1 MQHLS
6 HSTYS
11 IELPFIK
18 SHYFSFTYEWKQLLL
33 NKLPRTLVGHVIR
46 CRNVPISY
54 SFNSYSNP
62 NLTHSRASVVSVI
75 AYAWENF
82 SLMVEQVQFCLI
94 SVQTDNTPHQS
105 SQCAIIQKY
114 IDVFSSLCLKYPF
127 RIIFKYPSVFFLFFF
142 LFVFVFFFFVCHLL
156 AVAQFCMIIL
166 CFLNQISRLLCV
178 PAIVFGFLQWT
189 TWPSSEKENCLFEP
203 CKASQSSSI
212 SPFK

>member
-127 RIIFKYPSVFFLFFF
+127 RIIFKYPSVFFCFLFFCMSF
-142 LFVFVFFFFVCHLL
+142 ASCSSILYDHPLL
-156 AVAQFCMIIL
+156 SQSDF
-166 CFLNQISRLLCV
+166 
-178 PAIVFGFLQWT
+178 
-189 TWPSSEKENCLFEP
+189 
-203 CKASQSSSI
+203 KASLC
-212 SPFK
+212 PCHCVWVFTMDYLAK